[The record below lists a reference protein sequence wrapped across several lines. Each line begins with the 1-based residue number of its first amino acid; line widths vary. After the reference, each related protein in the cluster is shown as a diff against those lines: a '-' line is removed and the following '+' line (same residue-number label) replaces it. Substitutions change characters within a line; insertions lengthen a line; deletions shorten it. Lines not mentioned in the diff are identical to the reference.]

1 VHYDDGVLVGYRYF
15 DTKGVEPQF
24 PFGFGLSYTDFEY
37 GGLQVTP
44 EEGKVKV
51 SFTVTNRGQRAGAE
65 VAQLYV
71 GAPEGAADRPMH
83 ELKGFRKVFLKPG
96 ETATVEIQLGPNAF
110 ATFDA
115 KQEKWVVP
123 PGDYTIKVGGSS
135 RSLPLQEK
143 VKRGSD

>member
-1 VHYDDGVLVGYRYF
+1 VHYDEGVFIGYRYF

-37 GGLQVTP
+37 GGLQVVP
-44 EEGKVKV
+44 DGDKVKV
-51 SFTVTNRGQRAGAE
+51 SFTVTNRGKMAGAE

-96 ETATVEIQLGPNAF
+96 ETATVEIQLGPDAF

-123 PGDYTIKVGGSS
+123 PGDYTIEVGGSS